1 MRPKTPPTWPKNCR
15 NTRYFSQFSSYQIQ
29 LAHSNSPTYYFCMK
43 RSFIT
48 LLSATALLITAAGCN
63 SNDSVKEAQKV
74 NEVKADSTTANTDMG
89 KVEKKGMEYDSE
101 FLANAASGGM
111 LEVEMGKQVA
121 ARAVTPEAKKF
132 AEQMVSDHSKSNAEL
147 MALAAK
153 KGVTLPTALS
163 DKHKDVLKDVVEK
176 KGVKMD
182 QEYMKEM
189 LKDHEEDVKEFT
201 DASIKASDPEIKA
214 FAAKN
219 VPVLQMHLDM
229 VTKMRPAVDAAK

>member
-1 MRPKTPPTWPKNCR
+1 
-15 NTRYFSQFSSYQIQ
+15 
-29 LAHSNSPTYYFCMK
+29 MK

-48 LLSATALLITAAGCN
+48 LFSAAALLITAAGCT
-63 SNDSVKEAQKV
+63 SNDSVKEAEKV
-74 NEVKADSTTANTDMG
+74 NDAKAETTTADTDMG
-89 KVEKKGMEYDSE
+89 KVEKTGMDYDSE
-101 FLANAASGGM
+101 FMAKAASGGM

-121 ARAVTPEAKKF
+121 ARAVTPDAKKF
-132 AEQMVSDHSKSNAEL
+132 AEQMVSDHSKANAEL

-153 KGVTLPTALS
+153 KNITLPTTLS
-163 DKHKDVLKDVVEK
+163 DDHSKVLKDVVEE

-201 DASIKASDPEIKA
+201 DASIKASDPDIKA

-229 VTKMRPAVDAAK
+229 VTKMKPTVDAAK

>member
-1 MRPKTPPTWPKNCR
+1 
-15 NTRYFSQFSSYQIQ
+15 
-29 LAHSNSPTYYFCMK
+29 MK
-43 RSFIT
+43 RPLIT
-48 LLSATALLITAAGCN
+48 LFSAAMLLITAAGCN
-63 SNDSVKEAQKV
+63 SNDSVKQAEKV
-74 NEVKADSTTANTDMG
+74 NEAKADSATADTDMG
-89 KVEKKGMEYDSE
+89 KVEKKGQEYDAE
-101 FLANAASGGM
+101 FLAKAASGGM

-121 ARAVTPEAKKF
+121 ARAVTPDAKKF
-132 AEQMVSDHSKSNAEL
+132 AEQMVSDHTKSNAEL

-153 KGVTLPTALS
+153 KNITLPTALS
-163 DKHKDVLKDVVEK
+163 DKHQDVLKDVTEE

-201 DASIKASDPEIKA
+201 DASIKASDPDIKA

-229 VTKMRPAVDAAK
+229 VTKMKATVDAAK